1 MIIASTGSVFTG
13 CGLSVNLPT
22 AALRSGA
29 QSVLLL
35 LLCILEVITQ
45 VHLLML
51 NTRVTLQLA
60 GGVDDY

>member
-1 MIIASTGSVFTG
+1 MIIASTGSAFKG
-13 CGLSVNLPT
+13 CGLSVNLPA
-22 AALRSGA
+22 AALRSRA

>member
-1 MIIASTGSVFTG
+1 MIIASTGSAFTG
-13 CGLSVNLPT
+13 CDLPT

-35 LLCILEVITQ
+35 LLCMVEVITQ

-51 NTRVTLQLA
+51 NTHVTLQSA

>member
-1 MIIASTGSVFTG
+1 
-13 CGLSVNLPT
+13 
-22 AALRSGA
+22 
-29 QSVLLL
+29 VLLL

-51 NTRVTLQLA
+51 NTHVTLQLA